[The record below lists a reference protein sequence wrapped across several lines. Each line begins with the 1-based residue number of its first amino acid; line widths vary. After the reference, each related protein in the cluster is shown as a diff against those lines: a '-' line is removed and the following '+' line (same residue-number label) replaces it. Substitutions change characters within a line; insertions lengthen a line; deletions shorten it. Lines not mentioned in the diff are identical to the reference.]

1 MSIDYIFEGEV
12 LKNDLKELWKKEK
25 GKVLFLDN

>member
-12 LKNDLKELWKKEK
+12 LKNDLKELWEKEK